1 MSSTRL
7 SALLDGILEVG
18 WLAAIVIAPLF
29 FNTSSNR
36 VFEPDKLSVVRSIAF
51 VMAAAWLLRLV
62 EEWAGRRRESGQASP
77 LLRIGWRTPMV
88 LPTLFTA
95 VVYLVSAAFSVSRF
109 VSFFGSYVRLQG
121 TFTTL
126 SYAVIFLIILDRMR
140 TPAQVD
146 RFITTLILNSLP
158 IALYGFVQHSG
169 RDPLPWL
176 GDVTQRVASNM
187 GNPIFVA
194 AYMIMVVPPTLARI
208 VDSFRSILTDAHAGT
223 LDVLRAAAYI
233 FSLLV
238 QLISIWYSGS
248 RGPLMGLVVGLSV
261 WGLLGLLALQRAAQ
275 REQPFD
281 LKEIWRDLG
290 LGAAF
295 ALGSLAAAGAV
306 AVVFYFVSGVIAPPG
321 SGLSKWVAA
330 IAAVVALLAVW
341 MAFIVNRRGWRWLWI
356 SALMFA
362 VLFVAGFLAI
372 NLVQPV
378 REWSRQQPWL
388 GRLEDVLQHESGTGM
403 VRSLMWGQMLELI
416 LPHDPLEYPP
426 TIEDD
431 PLASAEDL
439 EWRADP
445 FNALR
450 PLVGYGPETTFVAAN
465 RFYPPLL
472 GQYESRG
479 ASPDRAHNETLD
491 SLVIT
496 GLLGFVAY
504 LWLFGSLFAFGLRW
518 LGFVSGGR
526 WRVLLVVLLAAGSVV
541 ATAATTASL
550 GAHFFGLA
558 VPAGMVGGLLV
569 YLLVRAFSLYWE
581 AEPGPEPHPHL
592 ILLMAVTSA
601 FAAHFIEIQF
611 GIAVAATRTTFW
623 AMMGVLVLLGLRW
636 IADEEPV
643 ASEPVV
649 APSAGRRRRRRAATA
664 SGRTQPTP
672 SALPA
677 WLWPALG
684 AALVGALI
692 LGTLF
697 YDFVI
702 NREWLD
708 DPLRVLWRS
717 LTVDTTGDGPPQTS
731 PGVLMF
737 FTLSWLLAALLSI
750 AQMVQRGVFGAQRS
764 DERVALLVVLTA
776 SLVAGAVFGFVFAAR
791 RAHTVIA
798 SAQVQSVEG
807 ALQVSEYDAGYVAA
821 YYLLLAFVLLLG
833 GVALA
838 GERRLPRPWATPVGT
853 MALLAAGL
861 SWAVV
866 FLGSRAAGVDAA
878 TRLSTLAL
886 AFVLGAGAA
895 AGIGLTVYVTSPPFK
910 RRLLGVGW
918 LWGLGLVA
926 ALVVFAAP
934 VISYAYNLRP
944 VQADIIQKR
953 GLEWEQQGQYAAA
966 IAHYQ
971 RAMEMAPW
979 EDQYYMFL
987 GRTYLTYAPS
997 AEDTAEQ
1004 MQWLQ
1009 AAEATFL
1016 QAQILNPL
1024 HTDHPANLAR
1034 VYESWARLPAGQ
1046 EHHQRLLELSSR
1058 SFEIALGLSPNN
1070 VALWNEWAFLYYD
1083 GLEDTAGYE
1092 RTIEHSLSL
1101 DPDFDETWLIQGD
1114 VHMTRNELPEAAADL
1129 ARALELSPDVRP
1141 QPPRTYWH
1149 WTYYSDALAWY
1160 PYGYALLAT
1169 GQTEH
1174 SIEALLEVLAREPDG
1189 AYVWDCHRLLAVA
1202 YQSLG
1207 DGSNALYHAQAALQ
1221 LVPEDQRPL
1230 VEQLFSVEEPAP

>member
-18 WLAAIVIAPLF
+18 WLAAIIIAPLF

-36 VFEPDKLSVVRSIAF
+36 VFEPDKLSVVRSIAL

-62 EEWAGRRRESGQASP
+62 EEWASRRRESGQAGP
-77 LLRIGWRTPMV
+77 LLQIGWRTPMV
-88 LPTLFTA
+88 LPTLFMA
-95 VVYLVSAAFSVSRF
+95 VVYLVSTAFSVNRF

-126 SYAVIFLIILDRMR
+126 SYVIIFLIILDRMR
-140 TPAQVD
+140 TRAQVD

-194 AYMIMVVPPTLARI
+194 AYMIMVVPPTLSRI
-208 VDSFRSILTDAHAGT
+208 LDSFRSILTDARAGT

-233 FSLLV
+233 FSFLV

-275 REQPFD
+275 CEQPFVS
-281 LKEIWRDLG
+281 KEVWRDLG
-290 LGAAF
+290 MGTAF
-295 ALGSLAAAGAV
+295 ALGSLAAAGVV
-306 AVVFYFVSGVIAPPG
+306 AAIFYFVSGAIAPPG
-321 SGLSKWVAA
+321 SGLAKWVAA
-330 IAAVVALLAVW
+330 IAAVVALLSVW

-356 SALMFA
+356 SALTFA
-362 VLFVAGFLAI
+362 VLFVAGFLVI

-378 REWSRQQPWL
+378 RAWSQQQPWL

-416 LPHDPLEYPP
+416 LPHDPLDYPP

-431 PLASAEDL
+431 PLASAEEL
-439 EWRADP
+439 EWRPDP

-504 LWLFGSLFAFGLRW
+504 LWLFGSLFVFGLQW
-518 LGFVSGGR
+518 LGFVPGGR
-526 WRVLLVVLLAAGSVV
+526 WRVLLVVLLAAGSIV
-541 ATAATTASL
+541 ATAVTTTSL
-550 GAHFFGLA
+550 GSHFFGLA
-558 VPAGMVGGLLV
+558 IPAGMVGGLIV
-569 YLLVRAFSLYWE
+569 YLLVRAFSLYRE
-581 AEPGPEPHPHL
+581 TEPGPEPHPHL
-592 ILLMAVTSA
+592 ILLMAVISA

-623 AMMGVLVLLGLRW
+623 AMMGVLVLLGLRR
-636 IADEEPV
+636 IADG
-643 ASEPVV
+643 EPVV
-649 APSAGRRRRRRAATA
+649 PESVTAPPARRRRRRRSGTA
-664 SGRTQPTP
+664 SGRTQDTP
-672 SALPA
+672 SALPV

-684 AALVGALI
+684 AALIGALI

-717 LTVDTTGDGPPQTS
+717 LTVDTTGNGPPQAS
-731 PGVLMF
+731 LGVLMF
-737 FTLSWLLAALLSI
+737 FMLSWLLAALLSVT
-750 AQMVQRGVFGAQRS
+750 QMVQRGVFGVQRG
-764 DERVALLVVLTA
+764 DGRVALLVVLAA
-776 SLVAGAVFGFVFAAR
+776 SLMAGAVFGLVFASR
-791 RAHTVIA
+791 RAHTVVA
-798 SAQVQSVEG
+798 SAQVQSVDG

-821 YYLLLAFVLLLG
+821 YYLLLTFVLLLG

-853 MALLAAGL
+853 MVLLAAGL

-866 FLGSRAAGVDAA
+866 FLGSRAAGVAAA
-878 TRLSTLAL
+878 TRPSTLAL
-886 AFVLGAGAA
+886 AFVLGAGGAA
-895 AGIGLTVYVTSPPFK
+895 TIGLAVYLTSPPFK

-934 VISYAYNLRP
+934 VVSYVYNLRP

-1034 VYESWARLPAGQ
+1034 VYESWARLPSGQ

-1070 VALWNEWAFLYYD
+1070 VTLWNEWAFLYYD
-1083 GLEDTAGYE
+1083 GLEDMAGYE
-1092 RTIEHSLSL
+1092 RTIQRSLAL

-1129 ARALELSPDVRP
+1129 ARALELDPDVRP

-1149 WTYYSDALAWY
+1149 WSYYSDALAWY
-1160 PYGYALLAT
+1160 PYGYALLGS

-1174 SIEALLEVLAREPDG
+1174 AVEALLEVLAREPDA
-1189 AYVWDCHRLLAVA
+1189 AYIWDCHRLLAIA
-1202 YQSLG
+1202 YQNLG
-1207 DGSNALYHAQAALQ
+1207 DGGNALYPAQTALE
-1221 LVPEDQRPL
+1221 LVPEEQRAL